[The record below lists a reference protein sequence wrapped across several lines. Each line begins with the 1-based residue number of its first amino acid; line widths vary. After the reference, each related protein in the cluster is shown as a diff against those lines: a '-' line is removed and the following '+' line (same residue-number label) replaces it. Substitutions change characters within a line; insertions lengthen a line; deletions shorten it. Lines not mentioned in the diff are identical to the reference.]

1 MKTHLIAT
9 AIGLVIGLLAV
20 AFLGPQTAGGAT
32 LILVLAMLV
41 TNAIALALGRRSE
54 KGDASPPSGN

>member
-9 AIGLVIGLLAV
+9 AVGLVIGLLAV

-32 LILVLAMLV
+32 LMLVLAMLLA
-41 TNAIALALGRRSE
+41 NAVALAIRRRGG
-54 KGDASPPSGN
+54 KGDGSPPETN